1 MEEGPEKF
9 WEPEDSGVF
18 CNIVS
23 SVCYR
28 EAEPKKWWRQWG
40 KQDQPNASTSW
51 HSRVDAEISQ
61 DLIFKEKAIGNYWV
75 LGEKESA
82 FSKDEPP
89 SDRLSNL
96 KRPALSANT

>member
-1 MEEGPEKF
+1 
-9 WEPEDSGVF
+9 
-18 CNIVS
+18 
-23 SVCYR
+23 
-28 EAEPKKWWRQWG
+28 
-40 KQDQPNASTSW
+40 
-51 HSRVDAEISQ
+51 VDAEISQ
-61 DLIFKEKAIGNYWV
+61 DLIFKGKAIGNYWV